1 MTKNTVN
8 ETERM
13 VVTRVFDA
21 PRALVWEAWTNPKY
35 VMQWWGRRVLLRL
48 FARWIFA

>member
-13 VVTRVFDA
+13 VVREFLMPHA
-21 PRALVWEAWTNPKY
+21 SWF
-35 VMQWWGRRVLLRL
+35 GRRGQTRST
-48 FARWIFA
+48 

>member
-13 VVTRVFDA
+13 VVTRVLMPHA
-21 PRALVWEAWTNPKY
+21 NWS
-35 VMQWWGRRVLLRL
+35 GRRGQTRSM
-48 FARWIFA
+48 

>member
-21 PRALVWEAWTNPKY
+21 PRALEVLMI
-35 VMQWWGRRVLLRL
+35 VMPEIELRL
-48 FARWIFA
+48 AAEA